1 MKRTVSDGHSPHRA
15 FLVPRQETAV
25 IQRRSPGPTKHPALL
40 YLASLSASSR
50 RTMGNALDAV
60 ARLMTNNPAAR
71 ALDIPWAE
79 IRYEHTQYL
88 RTLLAEKY
96 APSTA
101 NRHLSAL
108 RGVLKEAWRLEQMTA
123 EDYHRAID
131 VKPVRG
137 SRLPA
142 GRALGVG
149 EIRALFGV
157 CDDDTIGLR
166 NAALIA
172 ILYGAGLRRAEAVA
186 LDLADFDADEDLVRI
201 RHGKG
206 NKSRLSYLAT
216 GGVEVIQRWLELRGD
231 EPGPL
236 LRPITRGGR
245 VLDRRMSA
253 QTVLDALR
261 SLAKKAGV
269 SSFSPHDLRRSW
281 ASDLLDAGA
290 DVAVVQRLAGHA
302 SPETTTRYDRRP
314 EAAKRKAS
322 RLLHL
327 PVAGR

>member
-1 MKRTVSDGHSPHRA
+1 MRVSDEFDAPPA
-15 FLVPRQETAV
+15 PLVPSRETGIVRHWA
-25 IQRRSPGPTKHPALL
+25 PGPTKHPALL
-40 YLASLSASSR
+40 YLASLSSSSR
-50 RTMGNALDAV
+50 RTMGNALDAIAQLV
-60 ARLMTNNPAAR
+60 TGDPVAR

-79 IRYEHTQYL
+79 VRYEHSQYL
-88 RTLLAEKY
+88 RTLLAERY
-96 APSTA
+96 APATA

-108 RGVLKEAWRLEQMTA
+108 RGVLREAWRLGQVTA

-157 CDDDTIGLR
+157 CGDDVIGLR
-166 NAALIA
+166 NAALVA

-186 LDLADFDADEDLVRI
+186 LDVEDFDADEGLLRV

-206 NKSRLSYLAT
+206 NKQRTSYLAT
-216 GGVEVIQRWLELRGD
+216 GGVEVIERWLEQRGD
-231 EPGPL
+231 GAGPL

-261 SLAKKAGV
+261 ALAKKAGV

-290 DVAVVQRLAGHA
+290 DVVTVSKLAGHA
-302 SPETTTRYDRRP
+302 SSETTGRYDRRP
-314 EAAKRKAS
+314 ETAKRKAS
-322 RLLHL
+322 QLLHL
-327 PVAGR
+327 PIAGR